1 MRLNADKSSP
11 FFYVHLS
18 LFDPGSPHTP
28 YGHQALDSALD
39 HLYGF
44 YRSGA
49 LLWKCRD
56 WEDWGSMA
64 KILDLERQWAEALKW
79 TLKDLAENCEVSE
92 ARGKAHSVTKYYL
105 E

>member
-1 MRLNADKSSP
+1 
-11 FFYVHLS
+11 
-18 LFDPGSPHTP
+18 
-28 YGHQALDSALD
+28 
-39 HLYGF
+39 
-44 YRSGA
+44 
-49 LLWKCRD
+49 
-56 WEDWGSMA
+56 MA